1 MRLHKKGQHTMKK
14 LNLFICFLAVIF
26 VCAVAEITPARAEE
40 RPSAASGAQTVAED
54 ITLYGLSSSYDGV
67 IAIPADM
74 DTEYQIHANG
84 RDISYTVTDGNNIT
98 VDDRGVVRIKYTTT
112 YWYGNIGYSY
122 PIQDKTPTSVE
133 KSFDAG
139 DATVT
144 VTADGVQTNITV
156 HVADYAQK
164 YADDKIFVVKTY

>member
-1 MRLHKKGQHTMKK
+1 M
-14 LNLFICFLAVIF
+14 
-26 VCAVAEITPARAEE
+26 
-40 RPSAASGAQTVAED
+40 
-54 ITLYGLSSSYDGV
+54 

-133 KSFDAG
+133 KKFLMLAM
-139 DATVT
+139 
-144 VTADGVQTNITV
+144 Q
-156 HVADYAQK
+156 Q
-164 YADDKIFVVKTY
+164 

>member
-1 MRLHKKGQHTMKK
+1 MKK
-14 LNLFICFLAVIF
+14 IKRIYLFFSSYFCM
-26 VCAVAEITPARAEE
+26 CNGRNYPARAEE
-40 RPSAASGAQTVAED
+40 RQSAASGAQMVADD

-122 PIQDKTPTSVE
+122 PIQDKNTYQCR

-164 YADDKIFVVKTY
+164 YADDKILQYINENIAGKKSQ

>member
-1 MRLHKKGQHTMKK
+1 MKK
-14 LNLFICFLAVIF
+14 LNVFICFLAVIF
-26 VCAVAEITPARAEE
+26 VCAMAEITPARAEE
-40 RPSAASGAQTVAED
+40 RQSAASGAQTVAQD

-122 PIQDKTPTSVE
+122 PIQDLPVSKKVLML
-133 KSFDAG
+133 AM
-139 DATVT
+139 
-144 VTADGVQTNITV
+144 Q
-156 HVADYAQK
+156 Q
-164 YADDKIFVVKTY
+164 

>member
-1 MRLHKKGQHTMKK
+1 M
-14 LNLFICFLAVIF
+14 
-26 VCAVAEITPARAEE
+26 
-40 RPSAASGAQTVAED
+40 
-54 ITLYGLSSSYDGV
+54 YGLSSSYDGV

-139 DATVT
+139 DEIGRA
-144 VTADGVQTNITV
+144 
-156 HVADYAQK
+156 HV
-164 YADDKIFVVKTY
+164 